1 MGGLNLRGGLFY
13 IRGIVYICSV
23 THHNDEIFKNKRKPK
38 GPIRLKLQLNE
49 EQKVAKT
56 QILDNHITVIT
67 GVAGSG
73 KTLLATAVGLDL
85 LFSREVEKIVITRPM
100 VSAGEDMGYLP
111 GDVAEKM
118 DPWLQPIYQ
127 NLYALYGKEKIDKE
141 IAEAR
146 IQILPMGY
154 VRGITFVDTFI
165 IADEVQNLTDN
176 QTQALLGRL
185 GKGSKMVL
193 CGDLAQIDLKNK
205 KSSGLSFLKK
215 VETEVDGFAIVK
227 LLSNHRHEIV
237 DKVLE
242 IYRLYID

>member
-1 MGGLNLRGGLFY
+1 
-13 IRGIVYICSV
+13 
-23 THHNDEIFKNKRKPK
+23 
-38 GPIRLKLQLNE
+38 
-49 EQKVAKT
+49 
-56 QILDNHITVIT
+56 
-67 GVAGSG
+67 VAGSV

-111 GDVAEKM
+111 GDIAEKM

>member
-1 MGGLNLRGGLFY
+1 VP
-13 IRGIVYICSV
+13 GIPYICTV
-23 THHNDEIFKNKRKPK
+23 THHNDEIFKAKRKPK
-38 GPIRLKLQLNE
+38 GPISFKLQLNE
-49 EQKVAKT
+49 EQKAAKSK
-56 QILDNHITVIT
+56 ILENHITVVT

-85 LFSREVEKIVITRPM
+85 LFRREVEKIVITRPM

-127 NLYALYGKEKIDKE
+127 NLYTLYGKEKIDKE

-215 VETEVDGFAIVK
+215 VETEVDGFAMVK
-227 LLSNHRHEIV
+227 LESNHRHEIV

-242 IYRLYID
+242 IYKLFMD

>member
-1 MGGLNLRGGLFY
+1 M
-13 IRGIVYICSV
+13 
-23 THHNDEIFKNKRKPK
+23 THHTDEVFKAKRKPK
-38 GPIRLKLQLNE
+38 GPITFKLQLNE
-49 EQKVAKT
+49 EQKEAKT
-56 QILDNHITVIT
+56 VILNNHITVIT

-85 LFSREVEKIVITRPM
+85 LFRREVEKIVITRPM

-141 IAEAR
+141 ISEAR

-165 IADEVQNLTDN
+165 IADEAQNLTDN

-205 KSSGLSFLKK
+205 KMSGLSFLRRI
-215 VETEVDGFAIVK
+215 EEQVDGFSIVK
-227 LLSNHRHEIV
+227 LENNHRHEIV
-237 DKVLE
+237 DKILDVYKLF
-242 IYRLYID
+242 LD